1 MRTKKTKIIIA
12 LIILLSLLTLPA
24 VKSFSQKTVTAP
36 DWSNL
41 SFAAHEGT
49 LNFFD
54 HRTGKIYVFAEGSG
68 QLRYI
73 WKLQGLGRDLVL
85 IR

>member
-12 LIILLSLLTLPA
+12 LIILLSLLTL
-24 VKSFSQKTVTAP
+24 VTAP